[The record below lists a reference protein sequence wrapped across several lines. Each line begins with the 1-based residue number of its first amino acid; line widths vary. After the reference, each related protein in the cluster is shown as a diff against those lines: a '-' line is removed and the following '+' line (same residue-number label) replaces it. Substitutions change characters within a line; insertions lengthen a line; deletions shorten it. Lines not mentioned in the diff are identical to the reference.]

1 MGHNGTVFHLVNK
14 KVTLAL
20 HERTQIGARD
30 SFSPGI
36 LLGRV
41 FALSSLVLKVSG
53 HSY

>member
-1 MGHNGTVFHLVNK
+1 MNK

-41 FALSSLVLKVSG
+41 FALSSLVQSFRSLLLVITVPPTIR
-53 HSY
+53 